1 MVAERY
7 GQTLINKKRAMWT
20 AAVAVFFIAAALTII
35 GRIAN
40 FDKID
45 HELGQADKWWF
56 LLCLAG
62 ELLAYQGYVFA
73 YRDFAR
79 ANRGPRLSW
88 WQTIRIVYIGQ
99 GASIL
104 GATAAGLAV
113 DFWALTISGAN
124 KHESAR
130 RVLGLNTMQWASMAA
145 LAMVASIFI
154 LAGVDHRV
162 PIGMAISWL
171 IVPPLCFIAARWFTD
186 RKRLAKYSGYLDS
199 ASEINWRN
207 PEGWPGWAWSNLKKS
222 FADAIGGVALV
233 RHVMSHPRYYKFGIS
248 GFFFYWIGHMACLEG
263 AALAFGYFINP
274 ASLVLVYATTFLLTI
289 LPLPAGGAGGIEATL
304 SFILNL
310 VGLPL
315 ATAVSAMLVF
325 RFFTFWL
332 PIAPALI
339 LMSRV
344 KELREELS
352 HNRRDKWTP
361 RTKVNRAF

>member
-1 MVAERY
+1 MAAEY
-7 GQTLINKKRAMWT
+7 SGQSLINKKRAIWT
-20 AAVAVFFIAAALTII
+20 TIIAVFFIAAAVTII

-40 FDKID
+40 FDKVT
-45 HELGQADKWWF
+45 HELSRADKWWF
-56 LLCLAG
+56 LLCLTG
-62 ELLAYQGYVFA
+62 EFLAYQGYIFA

-99 GASIL
+99 GVSIL
-104 GATAAGLAV
+104 GATAAGLAI
-113 DFWALTISGAN
+113 DFWALTTSGAD

-154 LAGVDHRV
+154 LTGVDHRV
-162 PIGMAISWL
+162 PVGMAISWL
-171 IVPPLCFIAARWFTD
+171 TVPPLCFIAARWFTEK
-186 RKRLAKYSGYLDS
+186 KRLPRYAKYLD
-199 ASEINWRN
+199 AAPEINWRR
-207 PEGWPGWAWSNLKKS
+207 PGGWPGWVWANLKKS

-233 RHVMSHPRYYKFGIS
+233 RHVMSHPRHYKFGNS
-248 GFFFYWIGHMACLEG
+248 GFFFYWIGHMICLLG

-304 SFILNL
+304 SFILSL

-315 ATAVSAMLVF
+315 ATAVAAMLVF

-352 HNRRDKWTP
+352 RNQRDRATP
-361 RTKVNRAF
+361 RAKVNRAF